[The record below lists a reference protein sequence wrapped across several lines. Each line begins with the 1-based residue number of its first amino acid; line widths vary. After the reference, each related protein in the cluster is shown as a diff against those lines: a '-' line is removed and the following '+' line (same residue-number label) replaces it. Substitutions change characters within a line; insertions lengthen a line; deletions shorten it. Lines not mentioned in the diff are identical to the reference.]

1 MRNFVFNRSIKL
13 RRETIIKLAKL
24 YETGKLKWELPKL
37 NKTILP
43 GPTAQYR
50 TSVYHEREVLKHRIK
65 LYLGLDY
72 EKTKNLEL
80 FEIANS
86 IDQYLSDESYAPKE
100 KFVQVIQEACD
111 ICPSGKYYATDLC
124 RNCMANSCRSVCPRN
139 AIEIK
144 NGRAVIDTEKCVGCG
159 LCEKACNYFAI
170 VKLERPCE
178 RSCAVSAIKSNGD
191 SAVEINYEDCLSCG
205 SCFVACPFGAVE
217 TPSDIIK
224 VMKGIKSS
232 EDEMIAMFA
241 PAIIAQ
247 FGPKVTLGKIK
258 TTLKMVGFSE
268 VYEVALG
275 ADIVAEEEA
284 EFIENSTD
292 TVTTSCCPA
301 FVDYIEKNQ
310 PDFIDKISPAP
321 SPMIALAEQIK
332 KEKPDAKIVFIG
344 PCIAKKMEAY
354 NKGFVK
360 HVLTFEEIAALFIAK
375 NIEPS
380 ECESEDIEG
389 SVDAWNFASSGGVTQ
404 AVVNL
409 CKKDIS
415 TIKMD
420 GLDQANQIFQKAKKE
435 KFDLIEGMACEGG
448 CISGPCIMS
457 KPVIAK
463 SMLSKLNF

>member
-1 MRNFVFNRSIKL
+1 MRNFVFNRSIQL

-24 YETGKLKWELPKL
+24 FETGRLKWDLPKL

-43 GPTAQYR
+43 GPDARYR
-50 TSVYHEREVLKHRIK
+50 TSIYHEREVLKHRIK

-72 EKTKNLEL
+72 EKTRHLEL
-80 FEIANS
+80 YEIANS
-86 IDQYLSDESYAPKE
+86 IDEYLEDETYSPNGN
-100 KFVQVIQEACD
+100 FVQVIQEACD

-124 RNCMANSCRSVCPRN
+124 RSCMATSCKSVCPRN

-144 NGRAVIDTEKCVGCG
+144 NGRAVIDNEKCVGCG

-178 RSCAVSAIKSNGD
+178 RSCQVSAIKSSGD
-191 SAVEINYEDCLSCG
+191 SAVQIDTDNCVSCG

-217 TPSDIIK
+217 TPSDLIK
-224 VMKGIKSS
+224 VMQSLKNEE
-232 EDEMIAMFA
+232 EDVIAIFA

-247 FGPKVTLGKIK
+247 FGPKVTLGKVK
-258 TTLKMVGFSE
+258 TALKNVGFSE
-268 VYEVALG
+268 VYEAAIG

-284 EFIENSTD
+284 EFIEEAND

-310 PDFIDKISPAP
+310 PDFVEKISPAP
-321 SPMIALAEQIK
+321 SPMIALAEKIK
-332 KEKPDAKIVFIG
+332 KEKPTSKIVFIG

-360 HVLTFEEIAALFIAK
+360 HVITFEEIAALFIAK
-375 NIEPS
+375 EIEPAS
-380 ECESEDIEG
+380 CDSDDIEG
-389 SVDAWNFASSGGVTQ
+389 SVDAWNFASSGGVAQ

-409 CKKDIS
+409 CEKDLN

-420 GLDQANQIFQKAKKE
+420 GLDQANKVFLEAKKE

-448 CISGPCIMS
+448 CISGPCILS